1 MSLMSSMVLKFHSNQ
16 SVLLNSLFLMALLFI
31 GKADPMAIVFA
42 YVLETIIIGIIHV
55 MKLFLIVY
63 ANPVLK
69 SESKFVNYAMIPFFW
84 FHYGFF
90 VCIQTLFLYIGFAIK
105 DDRFSTSL
113 SISNFIQIFKLEG
126 FYLVVISLV
135 VTHVMGFYFSFYKKR
150 KFVGEQFSRYFMKPY
165 LRIFI
170 QQFLAIVPFVFL
182 IFYENVGL
190 VAALLLICLRAILDW
205 YLNALATNPEK
216 LKKIALSLVKNK
228 NDPEELIE
236 LQKTIQ
242 VFCEE

>member
-1 MSLMSSMVLKFHSNQ
+1 MSRMVLKSHSNQ
-16 SVLLNSLFLMALLFI
+16 GVFLNALFLMALLFV

-42 YVLETIIIGIIHV
+42 YVLETIIIGVIHV
-55 MKLFLIVY
+55 VKLFLIVY

-69 SESKFVNYAMIPFFW
+69 SESKIVNYIMIPFFW

-90 VCIQTLFLYIGFAIK
+90 VCIQTLFLYLGFAIK

-113 SISNFIQIFKLEG
+113 NISNFIQIFELEG
-126 FYLVVISLV
+126 FYWVAISLV
-135 VTHVMGFYFSFYKKR
+135 LTHFMGFYFNFYKTK

-170 QQFLAIVPFVFL
+170 QQFLAIVPFIFL
-182 IFYENVGL
+182 IFYDNVGL
-190 VAALLLICLRAILDW
+190 VAALFLIFLRAILDW

-216 LKKIALSLVKNK
+216 LRKIALSLVKNK

-236 LQKTIQ
+236 LQKTVQ